1 MSSSSKW
8 QRLPTMFP
16 LSYNSLKIAAAGALV
31 ALAASATSV
40 SADEMVQRLAPV
52 GANEPILTNVGN
64 KRIVAFFVPGNGQCN
79 VQAVMWNADDM
90 EAKSVGGVRVS
101 LNPAQTVSLDS
112 SATETLTLKCGDY
125 AESLSAIDSD
135 QQVASK

>member
-8 QRLPTMFP
+8 QRLPRMFP

-125 AESLSAIDSD
+125 AESLSAID
-135 QQVASK
+135 